1 MGTIAELLGYSLSES
16 DASPEPSSEPGG
28 AAGSEGEAP
37 SDPQSRDGR
46 ETAMSAV
53 LEETDLD
60 PDRARAEL
68 LLTDDL
74 DLDTL
79 SLYAI
84 VARIEH
90 DLSISIP
97 DETIGAWRSLGDL
110 LDGVDAAAR

>member
-1 MGTIAELLGYSLSES
+1 MGTIAELLGYSLTDA
-16 DASPEPSSEPGG
+16 DASREPSNEPGG
-28 AAGSEGEAP
+28 AAPPDESAP
-37 SDPQSRDGR
+37 SDPRDRDSR

-60 PDRARAEL
+60 PDHTRAEL
-68 LLTDDL
+68 SLADDL

-90 DLSISIP
+90 DLSICIP
-97 DETIGAWRSLGDL
+97 DETIGAWRTLADL
-110 LDGVDAAAR
+110 LDGVDAAAQ